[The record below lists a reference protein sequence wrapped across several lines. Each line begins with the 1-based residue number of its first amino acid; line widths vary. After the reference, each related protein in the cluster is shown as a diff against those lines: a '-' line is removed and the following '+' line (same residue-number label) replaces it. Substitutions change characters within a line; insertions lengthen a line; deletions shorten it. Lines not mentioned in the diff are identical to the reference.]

1 MNPLLPSTSAV
12 QPEAGTQVKENS
24 NDLKSIVEAA
34 LFASETPL
42 TVAKLISLFPRDGAP
57 DREEIKAILS
67 ELDQDYAGRG
77 IELKRI
83 GKAYRFQSKEK
94 FSPWLRRINEERMPR
109 YSRALLET
117 LAIIAYRQPVTR
129 GDIEEIRGVTVSTET
144 MRILLN
150 REWVKQVGQREV
162 AGRPA
167 LFGTTQ
173 RFLEYFNLTS
183 LSELPALMEKREPH
197 CP

>member
-1 MNPLLPSTSAV
+1 MNPLPPSTSAV

-77 IELKRI
+77 I
-83 GKAYRFQSKEK
+83 
-94 FSPWLRRINEERMPR
+94 RRR
-109 YSRALLET
+109 
-117 LAIIAYRQPVTR
+117 
-129 GDIEEIRGVTVSTET
+129 
-144 MRILLN
+144 
-150 REWVKQVGQREV
+150 
-162 AGRPA
+162 
-167 LFGTTQ
+167 
-173 RFLEYFNLTS
+173 
-183 LSELPALMEKREPH
+183 
-197 CP
+197 